1 MGGSTPTVAFSLTA
15 QEQRLVTA
23 LQDFLDS
30 GVSPSFEQLAG
41 FVGVNKSSVHRLVTQ
56 LQRKGWIT
64 RLPHAARSIAL
75 IHRLAPAPGEAMVEL
90 LTALLRAKPS
100 NGYVHISIPLKLI
113 DQAAMAFN
121 MKREV

>member
-1 MGGSTPTVAFSLTA
+1 MMDGTATAYSLTA
-15 QEQRLVTA
+15 QERRLVVA

-56 LQRKGWIT
+56 LQRKGWIR

-75 IHRLAPAPGEAMVEL
+75 IHRLAPAPGQAMAQL
-90 LTALLRAKPS
+90 LTALLQAKPS
-100 NGYVHISIPLKLI
+100 EGFVHISLPLELI
-113 DQAAMAFN
+113 DQAALACG
-121 MKREV
+121 MKREA